1 MTLLLSNEDV
11 EAALTMPDCLAA
23 IEQSC
28 RDMGTANA
36 GTGVRSEILAPTKR
50 TDALYSLLTMSGVIP
65 RYGIGA
71 VRINSDLLT
80 WPETA
85 DGVRRVKVPGAP
97 GERYVGLV
105 LLFSVATGEPLAIYP
120 DGVVQKMRV
129 GATCGV
135 ASKFLARPDARTAGL
150 IGTGWQAGAQLEAHA
165 LVRKLEN
172 VKCFSPSEERRT
184 AFAAE
189 MSARLGIEV
198 VPVATARQAVS
209 NTDIVI
215 CATSSMQPVL
225 PADWLEP
232 GMHVSSLKQ
241 LELDP
246 TVVARADVVVTH
258 VRKFKSEIERI
269 QGADLARET
278 EQAKSRLGE
287 SLRSRTLP
295 ELTDLLLGL
304 TPGRARKDE
313 ITLFLNYAGL
323 GYQFAATGHVIL
335 NNARRLGLGRE
346 LDTSWFTSAVPS

>member
-11 EAALTMPDCLAA
+11 ETALTMPDCLAA
-23 IEQSC
+23 IEEAC
-28 RDMGTANA
+28 RDMGSNDA
-36 GTGVRSEILAPTKR
+36 GTGVRSEILAPTQR
-50 TDALYSLLTMSGVIP
+50 THALYSLLTMSGVIP

-135 ASKFLARPDARTAGL
+135 ASKFLARSDAQTLGL
-150 IGTGWQAGAQLEAHA
+150 IGAGWQASAQIEAHA
-165 LVRKLEN
+165 LVRKLER
-172 VKCFSPSEERRT
+172 VRCFSPSEDRRSS
-184 AFAAE
+184 FSRE
-189 MSARLGIEV
+189 MSSRLGIEV
-198 VPVATARQAVS
+198 IPVATARQAVS
-209 NTDIVI
+209 GADIVI

-225 PADWLEP
+225 PAEWLEP

-246 TVVARADVVVTH
+246 AVAARSDVVVTH
-258 VRKFKSEIERI
+258 VRKFKSDIERVR
-269 QGADLARET
+269 GADLARDS

-287 SLRSRTLP
+287 TINRNTLP
-295 ELTDLLLGL
+295 ELTDLLLGR
-304 TPGRARKDE
+304 TQGRSRTDE

-335 NNARRLGLGRE
+335 TNARRLGLGRE
-346 LDTSWFTSAVPS
+346 LDTGWFTSAVPS

>member
-23 IEQSC
+23 IEEAC
-28 RDMGTANA
+28 RDLGSGDA
-36 GTGVRSEILAPTKR
+36 GTGVRSEILSSTDRA
-50 TDALYSLLTMSGVIP
+50 DALYSLLTMSGVIP

-80 WPETA
+80 WPTTA
-85 DGVRRVKVPGAP
+85 DGLRRVKVPGAP
-97 GERYVGLV
+97 GDRYVGLV

-135 ASKFLARPDARTAGL
+135 ASKYLARPDARTAGL

-165 LVRKLEN
+165 LVRRLELI
-172 VKCFSPSEERRT
+172 KCFSPSEDRRS
-184 AFAAE
+184 AFARE

-198 VPVATARQAVS
+198 VPVSTARQAVS
-209 NTDIVI
+209 GADIVI

-225 PADWLEP
+225 PADWLQP
-232 GMHVSSLKQ
+232 GMHVSSLKR

-246 TVVARADVVVTH
+246 AVAASSDIVVTH
-258 VRKFKSEIERI
+258 VRKFESQIERI
-269 QGADLARET
+269 RGADLARDS
-278 EQAKSRLGE
+278 EQQKSRLGE
-287 SLRSRTLP
+287 IMRGNALP
-295 ELTDLLLGL
+295 ELTDLLLGR
-304 TPGRARKDE
+304 TPGRTRNQE

-335 NNARRLGLGRE
+335 SNARRMGLGRE